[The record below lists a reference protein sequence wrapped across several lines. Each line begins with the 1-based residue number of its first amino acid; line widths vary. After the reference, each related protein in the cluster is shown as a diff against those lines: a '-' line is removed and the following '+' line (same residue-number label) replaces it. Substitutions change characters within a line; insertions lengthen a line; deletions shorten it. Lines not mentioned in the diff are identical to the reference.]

1 MELIHLKNLSNTT
14 SKLNDSAP
22 SSSAV
27 NKEMLENILDEEPPF
42 SPEEKRISNMVVE
55 QAIQTD
61 VVPSSLDVAHS
72 EHLQSSRCLSFD
84 PTFFTK
90 GIGCIFSWN
99 LQ

>member
-61 VVPSSLDVAHS
+61 VVPSSLDVAHT
-72 EHLQSSRCLSFD
+72 EHL
-84 PTFFTK
+84 
-90 GIGCIFSWN
+90 
-99 LQ
+99 